1 MKNSKDASLLRD
13 LINGHCA
20 NDRRRQK
27 EPWLQA
33 RTPKNNLPHRMKP
46 TGNELIDYCI
56 KKAMGEDE
64 KILLA
69 DGLESAFMGVGR
81 QFTHPIAIYSY
92 KKVIKILMRDHK
104 MDREEAIEYFDY
116 NIAGAFVGDQTP
128 VFLQDE

>member
-1 MKNSKDASLLRD
+1 MKS
-13 LINGHCA
+13 
-20 NDRRRQK
+20 
-27 EPWLQA
+27 
-33 RTPKNNLPHRMKP
+33 
-46 TGNELIDYCI
+46 TGNELIDHYI
-56 KKAMGEDE
+56 KKCMGEDE

-69 DGLESAFMGVGR
+69 DGLESAFMGIGR

-104 MDREEAIEYFDY
+104 MDREEAIEYFQF

>member
-1 MKNSKDASLLRD
+1 MKA
-13 LINGHCA
+13 
-20 NDRRRQK
+20 
-27 EPWLQA
+27 
-33 RTPKNNLPHRMKP
+33 

-69 DGLESAFMGVGR
+69 DGLENAFMGIGR
-81 QFTHPIAIYSY
+81 QFTHPVAIYSY
-92 KKVIKILMRDHK
+92 KKVIKILMRQG
-104 MDREEAIEYFDY
+104 MDREGAEEYFDY

>member
-1 MKNSKDASLLRD
+1 
-13 LINGHCA
+13 
-20 NDRRRQK
+20 
-27 EPWLQA
+27 
-33 RTPKNNLPHRMKP
+33 MKP

-69 DGLESAFMGVGR
+69 DGLESAFMGIGR
-81 QFTHPIAIYSY
+81 QFHYPIANYSY

-104 MDREEAIEYFDY
+104 MDREQAEEYFDF